1 MVTIEILINGKFG
14 RYNQVSES
22 LIDMGVTFI
31 NDIDVVELEAD
42 LNKFMLNNKFSHY
55 TVSVDVVR
63 KEQGGRLFI
72 SLFKW
77 SNQKVCDIDEA
88 FNAGM

>member
-1 MVTIEILINGKFG
+1 
-14 RYNQVSES
+14 
-22 LIDMGVTFI
+22 MGVTFI

-63 KEQGGRLFI
+63 KERNWLGAFVYILYLNGAPEGM
-72 SLFKW
+72 
-77 SNQKVCDIDEA
+77 CDIDEA
-88 FNAGM
+88 FNAGIDVISASYGVKLRVPSYYYS

>member
-1 MVTIEILINGKFG
+1 MVNLVGIIN
-14 RYNQVSES
+14 VSES

-63 KEQGGRLFI
+63 KEQNWLGRLFI
-72 SLFKW
+72 SYL
-77 SNQKVCDIDEA
+77 NGATEEVCVIL
-88 FNAGM
+88 MRHLMLVLM

>member
-1 MVTIEILINGKFG
+1 L
-14 RYNQVSES
+14 
-22 LIDMGVTFI
+22 GVTFI

-63 KEQGGRLFI
+63 KEQKIG
-72 SLFKW
+72 
-77 SNQKVCDIDEA
+77 
-88 FNAGM
+88 

>member
-14 RYNQVSES
+14 RYNQMVSES

-42 LNKFMLNNKFSHY
+42 LNKSCLIIIQSILLALM
-55 TVSVDVVR
+55 
-63 KEQGGRLFI
+63 
-72 SLFKW
+72 
-77 SNQKVCDIDEA
+77 
-88 FNAGM
+88 